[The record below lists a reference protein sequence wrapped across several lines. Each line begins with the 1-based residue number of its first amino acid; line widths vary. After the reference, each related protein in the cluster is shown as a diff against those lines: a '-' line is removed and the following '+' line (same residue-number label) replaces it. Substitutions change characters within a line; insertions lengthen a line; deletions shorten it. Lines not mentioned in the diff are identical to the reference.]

1 MTDFT
6 TKHASD
12 CAVHN
17 GPALPPGPCDCGA
30 DLNTL
35 PTLLR
40 SQEARDAAP
49 CVPVNV
55 TGWMLTR
62 AGRLVQITHGLS
74 DGLYRET
81 GIYQTGYGRIETGYQ
96 RQPGDG
102 TRHEEDCIW
111 SGDLPALLSALV
123 AERDRLRS
131 QVDLAREKLDHIER
145 HDYDHKLSGTMNLAL
160 VQCTAIDALQALKEQ
175 QP

>member
-1 MTDFT
+1 MTGDLT
-6 TKHASD
+6 TLS
-12 CAVHN
+12 
-17 GPALPPGPCDCGA
+17 
-30 DLNTL
+30 
-35 PTLLR
+35 TLLE
-40 SQEARDAAP
+40 SQETRDAAP

-123 AERDRLRS
+123 AERDGLAGKLMNARQRTADIINGLGAYFNPAEEAMIEARRNIRTALR
-131 QVDLAREKLDHIER
+131 
-145 HDYDHKLSGTMNLAL
+145 T
-160 VQCTAIDALQALKEQ
+160 ALKEQ